1 MGTPWSKLRRE
12 QHDSRHPPVER
23 SEQKRIAQQRY
34 RVAHAD
40 ELRAARQIGQILTRR
55 TVYADDLKKL
65 AGLIRKLT
73 GDEFTRALR
82 RELVRR
88 S

>member
-12 QHDSRHPPVER
+12 QHRSRHPQVKR

-34 RVAHAD
+34 RVVHAD
-40 ELRAARQIGQILTRR
+40 ELRAARQVGQILTRG
-55 TVYADDLKKL
+55 TTYADDCKKL
-65 AGLIRKLT
+65 AALIRSLA
-73 GDEFTRALR
+73 GDEFARALG

-88 S
+88 